1 VCKIGLKKHLLPGKL
16 LTITAYGGNMGKL
29 SSVGPS
35 SRRGRNGTVLHGAE
49 GIASTVVSLLPP
61 ISKDVFYVNPS

>member
-1 VCKIGLKKHLLPGKL
+1 M
-16 LTITAYGGNMGKL
+16 TITAYGGNMVKL
-29 SSVGPS
+29 ASVGPS

>member
-1 VCKIGLKKHLLPGKL
+1 LAS
-16 LTITAYGGNMGKL
+16 TENGGNMVKL
-29 SSVGPS
+29 ASVGPS

-61 ISKDVFYVNPS
+61 IS